1 MYGLIVIGLLW
12 AAFVFLLRRDMAV
25 AWAEPCLRAPVL
37 VFEGDDWGFGPS
49 AQADALRDIAGVLR
63 RYADVEGR
71 PPVMTLGVVLS
82 GPDPARPDEP
92 EAGILLDDAAMRPVL
107 DSISEGVRDRV
118 FSLQLHGM
126 QHYHPA
132 VLDLACRA
140 DPALAAWRRQPL
152 AATEDLPSPLQSR
165 WTDASVLPS
174 RPLAPADIRLRAT
187 AEVNEFARVF
197 GRPPAVAVPPTF
209 VWNDTVEAAWAA
221 AGVRVIVT
229 PGERYEARGR
239 DGLPVDSGHLY
250 RNGQRCAS
258 GLMAVVRNDYY
269 EPVRGHRAPH
279 GLEALARKWRQRRP
293 LLLETH
299 RSNFVGRYARHQDSL
314 QALDELLAR
323 ATRDFPDIRF
333 LSVETLAAAYAEGGG
348 LIDRRL
354 TVRLQALI
362 ARVLLPGRRRKVALL
377 LCGLSALAL
386 LGAVLPRF

>member
-12 AAFVFLLRRDMAV
+12 AAFLFLLRRDLAA

-49 AQADALRDIAGVLR
+49 AQADALRDIASVLR
-63 RYADVEGR
+63 RYADGEGR

-152 AATEDLPSPLQSR
+152 PATEDLPSPLQSR

-174 RPLAPADIRLRAT
+174 RPLDGSDIRQRAT
-187 AEVNEFARVF
+187 AEVSEFIRVF
-197 GRPPAVAVPPTF
+197 GHPPAVAVPPTF
-209 VWNDTVEAAWAA
+209 VWNDQVEMAWAA

-229 PGERYEARGR
+229 PGERYEVRGG
-239 DGLPVDSGHLY
+239 DGLPVDTGRLY
-250 RNGQRCAS
+250 RNGQSCPS
-258 GLMAVVRNDYY
+258 GLIAMVRDDYY
-269 EPVRGHRAPH
+269 EPVRGHRAGR
-279 GLEALARKWRQRRP
+279 GLDALARKWAQRRP

-299 RSNFVGRYARHQDSL
+299 RSNFVGRHARHQDSL
-314 QALDELLAR
+314 AAIDSLIAEAR
-323 ATRDFPDIRF
+323 KRYPTLCFV
-333 LSVETLAAAYAEGGG
+333 SVEALADAYAGGRSALLDHG
-348 LIDRRL
+348 LPARL
-354 TVRLQALI
+354 RALPARLLTS
-362 ARVLLPGRRRKVALL
+362 GRRRKALL
-377 LCGLSALAL
+377 LLCVLTLLAAASAL
-386 LGAVLPRF
+386 